1 MFSPLRFVRE
11 ENGNVAA
18 IFALALLPIAG
29 MAGAALDYSRLSA
42 EQARL
47 QAVADRAAIAASLA
61 PDATDAQRV
70 AVANSFFPPPPPPP
84 PGTVLPDIAKPSQTV
99 TVNGATVAVDAKSP
113 VKTAV
118 MGLMGFDYVQA
129 RVRSSAVQITTGRP
143 VCVLALHPNARD
155 AISFAGNATFVA
167 DGCAIHANSTS
178 GSAVSSQ
185 GSATA
190 RAWSFCAVGG
200 VSGSGLT
207 STSPTATAPKGGCFR
222 QKDPFK
228 NLPAPS
234 IGLCN
239 NQTTNVSVQ
248 PNQNKTLD
256 PGTYCGGLD
265 LKGTVTLRPG
275 LYVIKGG
282 TLSISSQAN
291 VTGEGVTFYLTDT
304 GANFDINGGGTVKL
318 EAPTSGDYRNML
330 IIQNPASNAG
340 ATNKLNGN
348 STTTVKG
355 AIYTPTQN
363 LTVTGN
369 GGFNSTGTFM
379 PMVASI
385 ISFSG
390 NSTTRA
396 DTTANPTK
404 EPLPLSEMGARL
416 TH

>member
-29 MAGAALDYSRLSA
+29 MAGAALDYNRLSA
-42 EQARL
+42 EQSRL
-47 QAVADRAAIAASLA
+47 QALADRAAIAASLA
-61 PDATDAQRV
+61 PDATDAQRI
-70 AVANSFFPPPPPPP
+70 AVASSFFPPPPPPP
-84 PGTVLPDIAKPSQTV
+84 PGTTLPDLAKPSQTV
-99 TVNGATVAVDAKSP
+99 TVNGATVSIEAVSP
-113 VKTAV
+113 VKTSI
-118 MGLMGFDYVQA
+118 MGIMGFDYLGA
-129 RVRSSAVQITTGRP
+129 RVKSSAAQVTTGRP

-155 AISFAGNATFVA
+155 AISFSGNSTFVA

-190 RAWSFCAVGG
+190 RAWSFCAAGG

-207 STSPTATAPKGGCFR
+207 STSPTAATPKGGCFR

-234 IGLCN
+234 VGLCN

-275 LYVIKGG
+275 LYVLKGG

-304 GANFDINGGGTVKL
+304 GAGFDINGGGTVKL

-330 IIQNPASNAG
+330 IIQNHASNVG

-355 AIYTPTQN
+355 AIYTPTQ
-363 LTVTGN
+363 TISVTGS
-369 GGFNSTGTFM
+369 GGFGSTGTFM
-379 PMVASI
+379 PLIASI

-404 EPLPLSEMGARL
+404 EPLPLSEMGAKL
-416 TH
+416 TN